1 MKQLLRPL
9 LAVSVAALTLGAA
22 PPVNWNGVIN
32 RTALPSH
39 VIGNPAAKV
48 KLTKWISYTCP
59 ACARFELESDA
70 ALKLQYIRRGQLS
83 LEVRH
88 YVRDP
93 VDLTVAMLTNC
104 GPKEKFSLNHSA
116 FIRSQ
121 SVWLDNMAHS
131 TPAQQQRWTTGDL
144 PSRSRAIATDL
155 RFYQIMATRGYD
167 RPTVDRCLADAGMAK
182 RLADGTE
189 AGQKL
194 GIDHTPSFA
203 INGQL
208 LVGTSGWSLLEP
220 QLQAR
225 M

>member
-1 MKQLLRPL
+1 MKHLLRPL
-9 LAVSVAALTLGAA
+9 LAVSVAALTIGAA
-22 PPVNWNGVIN
+22 PPVNWNAVVS

-59 ACARFELESDA
+59 SCARFELESDA
-70 ALKLQYIRRGQLS
+70 ALKLQYIRSGQLS

-88 YVRDP
+88 FVRDP
-93 VDLTVAMLTNC
+93 IDLTVAMLTNC

-121 SVWLDNMAHS
+121 SVWLGNMARS
-131 TPAQQQRWTTGDL
+131 TPAQQQRWSTGDL
-144 PSRSRAIATDL
+144 PARSRAIASDL
-155 RFYQIMATRGYD
+155 RFYEIMATRGYD
-167 RPTVDRCLADAGMAK
+167 RPTVDRCLADASMAK